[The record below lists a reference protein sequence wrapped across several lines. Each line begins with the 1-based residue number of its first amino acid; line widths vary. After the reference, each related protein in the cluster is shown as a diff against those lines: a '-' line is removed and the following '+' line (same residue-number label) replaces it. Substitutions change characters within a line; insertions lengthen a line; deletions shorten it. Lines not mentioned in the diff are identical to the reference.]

1 MPVNT
6 ECNVGNR
13 VEKNKIRKR
22 NRNYIIIGIVTISAL
37 GIYKIN
43 DFYKQGVIVAEES
56 NSLNNIED
64 NYIADSENNYVDNS
78 EKENEIIEK
87 NKLYSNKDVSLENN
101 DYLMLINKKISID
114 ENYIPPDLVIPNV
127 KFRVADDM
135 CREMRLDA
143 ANELEDMFNAAKEA
157 GINLIA
163 ISGYRSYD
171 YQREVYDK
179 SVVTEGQEYT
189 DNYVAIPGTSEH
201 QTGLVMDLLS
211 EEYLG
216 LDEGFENT
224 KAFKWIME
232 NMTNYGFILRYPKGK
247 EDITGYDYEPWHL
260 RYVGVD
266 VAREVMD
273 NGLTLEEYLES

>member
-1 MPVNT
+1 MPIET
-6 ECNVGNR
+6 KDKVGNR
-13 VEKNKIRKR
+13 IKKNKIRKR
-22 NRNYIIIGIVTISAL
+22 NRSYIIIGTIIITTF
-37 GIYKIN
+37 GIYKIDN
-43 DFYKQGVIVAEES
+43 LCKQQTVAGAIIEEKTGLSNSEDNTRSSSNTQENNTSENTKVKSDNIKEES
-56 NSLNNIED
+56 
-64 NYIADSENNYVDNS
+64 
-78 EKENEIIEK
+78 
-87 NKLYSNKDVSLENN
+87 N
-101 DYLMLINKKISID
+101 DYLMLINKNSGIN

-143 ANELEDMFNAAKEA
+143 ANALENMFNDAEED

-171 YQREVYDK
+171 YQKVVYDR
-179 SVVTEGQEYT
+179 SVATEGQEYT
-189 DNYVAIPGTSEH
+189 NNYVAIPGTSEH

-211 EEYLG
+211 DEYLS

-224 KAFKWIME
+224 MAFQWIMD

-266 VAREVMD
+266 VAEEIMSK
-273 NGLTLEEYLES
+273 GITLEEYLER

>member
-1 MPVNT
+1 MPIET
-6 ECNVGNR
+6 KDKVGNR
-13 VEKNKIRKR
+13 IKKNKIRKR
-22 NRNYIIIGIVTISAL
+22 NRSYIIIGTIIITTF
-37 GIYKIN
+37 GIYKIDN
-43 DFYKQGVIVAEES
+43 LCKQQTVAGAIIEEKNGLSNSEDNTRSNSNTQENNTSENTKVKSDNIKEES
-56 NSLNNIED
+56 
-64 NYIADSENNYVDNS
+64 
-78 EKENEIIEK
+78 
-87 NKLYSNKDVSLENN
+87 N
-101 DYLMLINKKISID
+101 DYLMLINKNSGIN

-143 ANELEDMFNAAKEA
+143 ANALENMFNDAKED

-171 YQREVYDK
+171 YQKVVYDR
-179 SVVTEGQEYT
+179 SVATEGQEYT
-189 DNYVAIPGTSEH
+189 NNYVAIPGTSEH

-211 EEYLG
+211 DEYLS

-224 KAFKWIME
+224 MAFQWIMD

-266 VAREVMD
+266 VAEEIMSK
-273 NGLTLEEYLES
+273 GITLEEYLER

>member
-1 MPVNT
+1 MPIETKDKVS
-6 ECNVGNR
+6 NR
-13 VEKNKIRKR
+13 VKKNKIRKR
-22 NRNYIIIGIVTISAL
+22 NRSYIIIGTIVIITF
-37 GIYKIN
+37 GIYKIDNLCKQQTVAGAIIEEKN
-43 DFYKQGVIVAEES
+43 DLSNSEDNTRSISNTQENNTLENTKVQYDNIKEES
-56 NSLNNIED
+56 
-64 NYIADSENNYVDNS
+64 
-78 EKENEIIEK
+78 
-87 NKLYSNKDVSLENN
+87 N
-101 DYLMLINKKISID
+101 DYLMLINKNSGIN

-143 ANELEDMFNAAKEA
+143 ANALENMFNDAEED

-171 YQREVYDK
+171 YQKVVYDR
-179 SVVTEGQEYT
+179 SVATEGQQYT

-211 EEYLG
+211 DEYLS

-224 KAFKWIME
+224 RAFQWIME
-232 NMTNYGFILRYPKGK
+232 NMTKYGFILRYPKGK

-266 VAREVMD
+266 VAEEIMSK
-273 NGLTLEEYLES
+273 GITLEEYLER

>member
-1 MPVNT
+1 MLIDT
-6 ECNVGNR
+6 KETISNR
-13 VEKNKIRKR
+13 VKRNKIKKR
-22 NRNYIIIGIVTISAL
+22 NRNYIIIGAIIITTF
-37 GIYKIN
+37 GIYKIDN
-43 DFYKQGVIVAEES
+43 LYKQNTVAGAVIEEEAS
-56 NSLNNIED
+56 ED
-64 NYIADSENNYVDNS
+64 NTKKIDMKEENAVEDVKSESSDTQ
-78 EKENEIIEK
+78 KE
-87 NKLYSNKDVSLENN
+87 D
-101 DYLMLINKKISID
+101 DYLMLINKNSGIN

-143 ANELEDMFNAAKEA
+143 ANALENMFNDAKEE

-171 YQREVYDK
+171 YQEVVYDR
-179 SVVTEGQEYT
+179 SVATEGQEYT

-211 EEYLG
+211 DEYLS

-224 KAFKWIME
+224 IAYQWLME

-247 EDITGYDYEPWHL
+247 EEITGYDYEPWHL

-266 VAREVMD
+266 VAKEIM
-273 NGLTLEEYLES
+273 NKGITLEEYLER